1 MKSKMILT
9 IGLLAI
15 VVGIATTGIAIKSV
29 QAVTP
34 DPEAIKKAAKQA
46 TANSLRLAS
55 QQLTSNPSLSQLAIN
70 HISDNLGFAA
80 NQLDPAGGVGGGGG
94 SPNGGCCPDPGCV
107 PPQCVNENDP

>member
-9 IGLLAI
+9 IGLLAV

-94 SPNGGCCPDPGCV
+94 VPMEALSRSGCV